1 MCVCVCRTCVC
12 VCVCTCVWGA
22 AACLRGCRVKTASPA
37 RIYRVHSFRVSSSYR
52 GADRPAPP
60 DQRRSVGRHVDSQ
73 PPSPGGPA
81 WSPHPDLKPDSPP
94 KVTESNPDP
103 RTDRQTGCPALG
115 DPTPARLSEAI
126 DGRGAVVRQPRPDG
140 PPSHK
145 HAYKSPVCIAGL
157 RT

>member
-1 MCVCVCRTCVC
+1 MC

-81 WSPHPDLKPDSPP
+81 WSPHPDLKPDTPP
-94 KVTESNPDP
+94 RSQRATRTPGQ
-103 RTDRQTGCPALG
+103 TDRRAAPLWVT
-115 DPTPARLSEAI
+115 R
-126 DGRGAVVRQPRPDG
+126 PRPVS
-140 PPSHK
+140 PKPST
-145 HAYKSPVCIAGL
+145 AWERWSDSPDRMDHPLINMPIKVLFALQGCVRERAAV
-157 RT
+157 